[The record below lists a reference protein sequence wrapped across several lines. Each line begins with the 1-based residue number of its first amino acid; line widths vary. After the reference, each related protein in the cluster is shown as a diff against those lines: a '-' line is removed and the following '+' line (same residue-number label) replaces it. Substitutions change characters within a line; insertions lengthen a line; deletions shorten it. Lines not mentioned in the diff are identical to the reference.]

1 MVIVSYN
8 QSVCQ
13 STRPKSMVRSNC
25 VGPLC
30 GLHLQ
35 SKVNQR
41 RLEVVQADPVEYKY
55 SLLVLLSFTS

>member
-13 STRPKSMVRSNC
+13 STQPKSVVRSNC

-35 SKVNQR
+35 SEANQR
-41 RLEVVQADPVEYKY
+41 RLKVVQADPAEYKY
-55 SLLVLLSFTS
+55 SLLVLL